1 MLNSAQK
8 KTVALLLLLL
18 ILTMG
23 VHSFCSA
30 AIHIDVSDYKT
41 YTTEEA
47 LAMIGAVTS
56 TTSTTGQPTAAT
68 RDSAWAYYY
77 LTPEERD
84 VVERVVMAE
93 ACGESRLGQMAVAQ
107 CILNACYAEGIR
119 PDEAVVEYVYSTRR
133 PDPSAS
139 VKAAVAEVF
148 DEGTMAVDEPILYFY
163 APALVDGDGH
173 ERRHEYVCTIGGHK
187 FFKSKEDK

>member
-18 ILTMG
+18 ILTVG

-30 AIHIDVSDYKT
+30 AIHIDVRDYKT
-41 YTTEEA
+41 YTPEEA
-47 LAMIGAVTS
+47 LAMMDAVTI

-68 RDSAWAYYY
+68 RDPAWAYYY
-77 LTPEERD
+77 LTPAERD
-84 VVERVVMAE
+84 IVERVVMAE
-93 ACGESRLGQMAVAQ
+93 AGGESRLGQMAVAQ
-107 CILNACYAEGIR
+107 CILNACYEEGIR
-119 PDEAVVEYVYSTRR
+119 PGQAVEYDRYTASR
-133 PDPSAS
+133 PEPTDA

-148 DEGTMAVDEPILYFY
+148 DEGTMAVAEPIRFFF
-163 APALVDGDGH
+163 APARVSGEGH